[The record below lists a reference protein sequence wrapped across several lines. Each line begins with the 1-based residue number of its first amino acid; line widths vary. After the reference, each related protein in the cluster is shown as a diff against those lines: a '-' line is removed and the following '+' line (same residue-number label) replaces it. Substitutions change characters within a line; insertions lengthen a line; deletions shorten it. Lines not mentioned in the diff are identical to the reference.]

1 MWDLNYVAK
10 QHGLTRD
17 KKDVSFLKYYTL
29 YNNSEKNGHM
39 MSSILLLLQY
49 TTPTDWTDLFKW
61 LGLWPMLFS

>member
-49 TTPTDWTDLFKW
+49 TTPTDWTDIFKW
-61 LGLWPMLFS
+61 LG